1 MRTDQNDPFNPTQA
15 NMKDFRAPEIRN
27 LAVVGHASTGKTLL
41 CEAMLVCAGKVTR
54 AGTIEQGNTVSD
66 FHADEKEHQQSV
78 HATVICEE
86 WLGRELNII
95 DCPGTPDFISEPLS
109 ALRVADC
116 AMIVINGVNGVETG
130 ADELWAAA
138 EDYGIPRFLVIN
150 LLDRERTRFDA
161 ILEEARDHYG
171 ARVFPMTLPV
181 DAGPGFS
188 AVLDVMR
195 SEVITFAADGSGAY
209 QELPAEGANKEL
221 VNELHRQLIDMV
233 AESEDTLLEKFFE
246 AGTLTEDDLRAHVH
260 QAFQQGLIVPVYAAS
275 GVKNVGV
282 SRILDFMAKY
292 GSSPADRATVAAKD
306 PAGADVT
313 VALDDGQTVAY
324 VFKTMHEAHVG
335 NLSFFRVY
343 SGDVVSGSELIN
355 ANRGETERIGQLYR
369 VNGSAREPVASLHAG
384 DIGAVVKLRAT
395 RAGDTLCSASRQVI
409 LPVVDFPPPNTR
421 GALVA
426 KSRADLNKLGEGL
439 STLRE
444 EDPTFDFHFDPAIGQ
459 TIVSGQGWLQLQ
471 IMAEELKRR
480 FNVDV
485 DLVEPRVSYRATIS
499 GNGESKYRHKKQ
511 TGGAGQFAEVWM
523 RVESLP
529 AESGVVFTQSLVGS
543 NVDRVFVP
551 SVEKG
556 VQSACASGPYGGF
569 PVTDVKVDF
578 YDGKQHPVDSK
589 DIAFQIAG
597 KAAFFEAFL
606 MARPK
611 LMEPVMELRIKV
623 PSDAVGAVLADL
635 SGRRGRIMG
644 MESEGRFD
652 VVVAHVPQAEL
663 YQYSNQLRAITAGRG
678 RHKEKFV
685 RYEDVPREQ
694 EPAIISTHGRK
705 VEVE

>member
-1 MRTDQNDPFNPTQA
+1 
-15 NMKDFRAPEIRN
+15 MKDFRAPEIRN
-27 LAVVGHASTGKTLL
+27 LAVTGHASTGKTLL
-41 CEAMLVCAGKVTR
+41 CEAMLVCAGKITR

-66 FHADEKEHQQSV
+66 FHADEKEHQQSI
-78 HATVICEE
+78 HATVIAEE

-109 ALRVADC
+109 ALRVADS
-116 AMIVINGVNGVETG
+116 AMIVISGVNGVETG

-138 EDYGIPRFLVIN
+138 AEYDIPRFLVIN
-150 LLDRERTRFDA
+150 QLDRERTDFDS
-161 ILEEARDHYG
+161 ILNEARDHYG

-188 AVLDVMR
+188 SVLDVMR
-195 SEVITFAADGSGAY
+195 SEIITYAADGSGNYA
-209 QELPAEGANKEL
+209 EKAAEGALKER
-221 VNELHRQLIDMV
+221 VTELHRQLIDMV
-233 AESEDTLLEKFFE
+233 AESEDALLEKFFE
-246 AGTLTEDDLRAHVH
+246 EGTLTEEDLRAHVH
-260 QAFQQGLIVPVYAAS
+260 QAVQKGLVVPVYAAS
-275 GVKNVGV
+275 GVRNVGV
-282 SRILDFMAKY
+282 SRILDFIAKY
-292 GSSPADRATVAAKD
+292 GASPVDRATVAAKS
-306 PAGADVT
+306 PNGGDVT
-313 VALDDGQTVAY
+313 VALNDGQTVAF
-324 VFKTMHEAHVG
+324 VFKTMHENHVG

-343 SGDVVSGSELIN
+343 SGDVVSGSELVN
-355 ANRGETERIGQLYR
+355 ASRGETERIGQLYR
-369 VNGSAREPVASLHAG
+369 VNGSAREPVGSLHAG

-395 RAGDTLCSASRQVI
+395 RAGDTLCAAARPLT
-409 LPVVDFPPPNTR
+409 LPVVDFPAPNTR

-426 KSRADLNKLGEGL
+426 KSKSDLNKLGEGL
-439 STLRE
+439 SALRE
-444 EDPTFDFHFDPAIGQ
+444 EDPTFDYHFDPEIGQ

-485 DLVEPRVSYRATIS
+485 DLVAPRVSYRATIS
-499 GNGESKYRHKKQ
+499 GRGESKHRHKKQ

-523 RVESLP
+523 RIESLP

-556 VQSACASGPYGGF
+556 VQTACAAGPYGGF

-597 KAAFFEAFL
+597 KAAFNEAFL
-606 MARPK
+606 MAKPK
-611 LMEPVMELRIKV
+611 LLEPVMELRIKV
-623 PSDAVGAVLADL
+623 PSDAVGSVLADL

-644 MESEGRFD
+644 METEGRFE

-663 YQYSNQLRAITAGRG
+663 YQYSSQLRAITSGRG
-678 RHKEKFV
+678 RHKEKFE
-685 RYEDVPREQ
+685 RYEDVPREL
-694 EPAIISTHGRK
+694 EPKIVAEHGRK
-705 VEVE
+705 TEEE

>member
-1 MRTDQNDPFNPTQA
+1 
-15 NMKDFRAPEIRN
+15 MKDFRAPEIRN
-27 LAVVGHASTGKTLL
+27 LAVAGHAATGKTLL
-41 CEAMLVCAGKVTR
+41 CEAMLVCAGKINR
-54 AGTIEQGNTVSD
+54 AGTIDQGNTVSD

-78 HATVICEE
+78 HATVLTEE

-109 ALRVADC
+109 ALRVADS
-116 AMIVINGVNGVETG
+116 AMIVISGVNGVETG

-138 EDYGIPRFLVIN
+138 ADYDIPRFLVIN
-150 LLDRERTRFDA
+150 MLDRERTRFDE
-161 ILEEARDHYG
+161 ILDEARDHYG
-171 ARVFPMTLPV
+171 ARVFPMSVPV
-181 DAGPGFS
+181 DAGPDFRS
-188 AVLDVMR
+188 VLDVMR
-195 SEVITFAADGSGAY
+195 SEVITFAADGSGKY
-209 QELPAEGANKEL
+209 EEKPAEGALKER
-221 VNELHRQLIDMV
+221 VTELHRQLIDMV
-233 AESEDTLLEKFFE
+233 AESEDELLEKFFE
-246 AGTLTEDDLRAHVH
+246 EGTLTEEDLRAHVH
-260 QAFQQGLIVPVYAAS
+260 AAVQKGLVVPVFAAS
-275 GVKNVGV
+275 AVKNVGV
-282 SRILDFMAKY
+282 SRILDFIAKY
-292 GSSPADRATVAAKD
+292 GSSPVDRATVAAT
-306 PAGADVT
+306 AADGSEVS
-313 VALDDGQTVAY
+313 VALDDGQTVAF

-343 SGDVVSGSELIN
+343 SGDVISGSELVN
-355 ANRGETERIGQLYR
+355 VNRGETERVGQLYR

-395 RAGDTLCSASRQVI
+395 HAGDTLCSSARQVT
-409 LPVVDFPPPNTR
+409 LPVVEFPAPNTR

-439 STLRE
+439 SALRE

-485 DLVEPRVSYRATIS
+485 ELMEPRVSYRATIS
-499 GNGESKYRHKKQ
+499 GRGESKHRHKKQ

-529 AESGVVFTQSLVGS
+529 PESGVVFTQSLVGS

-556 VQSACASGPYGGF
+556 VQAACVSGPYGGF
-569 PVTDVKVDF
+569 PVTDVKIDF

-597 KAAFFEAFL
+597 KAAFNEAFL
-606 MARPK
+606 MAKPK

-623 PSDAVGAVLADL
+623 PSDAVGSVLADL

-644 MESEGRFD
+644 MESEGRFE
-652 VVVAHVPQAEL
+652 VVVAQVPQAEL

-678 RHKEKFV
+678 RHKERFE
-685 RYEDVPREQ
+685 RYEDVPREH
-694 EPAIISTHGRK
+694 EAKIIAEYGRK
-705 VEVE
+705 AEEES

>member
-1 MRTDQNDPFNPTQA
+1 
-15 NMKDFRAPEIRN
+15 MKDFRAPEIRN
-27 LAVVGHASTGKTLL
+27 LAVAGHAATGKTLL
-41 CEAMLVCAGKVTR
+41 CEAMLVCAGKINR
-54 AGTIEQGNTVSD
+54 AGTIDQGNTVSD

-78 HATVICEE
+78 HATVLTEE

-109 ALRVADC
+109 ALRVADS
-116 AMIVINGVNGVETG
+116 AMIVISGVNGVETG

-138 EDYGIPRFLVIN
+138 ADYDIPRFLVIN
-150 LLDRERTRFDA
+150 MLDRERTRFDE
-161 ILEEARDHYG
+161 ILDEARDHYG
-171 ARVFPMTLPV
+171 ARVFPMSVPV
-181 DAGPGFS
+181 DAGPDFRS
-188 AVLDVMR
+188 VLDVMR
-195 SEVITFAADGSGAY
+195 SEVITFAADGSGKY
-209 QELPAEGANKEL
+209 EEKPAEGALKER
-221 VNELHRQLIDMV
+221 VTELHRQLIDMV
-233 AESEDTLLEKFFE
+233 AESEDELLEKFFE
-246 AGTLTEDDLRAHVH
+246 EGTLTEEDLRAHVH
-260 QAFQQGLIVPVYAAS
+260 AAVQKGLVVPVFAAS
-275 GVKNVGV
+275 AVKNVGV
-282 SRILDFMAKY
+282 SRILDFIAKY
-292 GSSPADRATVAAKD
+292 GSSPVDRATVAAT
-306 PAGADVT
+306 AADGSEVS
-313 VALDDGQTVAY
+313 VALDDGQTVAF

-343 SGDVVSGSELIN
+343 SGDVISGSELVN
-355 ANRGETERIGQLYR
+355 VNRGETERIGQLYR

-395 RAGDTLCSASRQVI
+395 HAGDTLCSSARQVT
-409 LPVVDFPPPNTR
+409 LPVVEFPAPNTR

-439 STLRE
+439 SALRE

-485 DLVEPRVSYRATIS
+485 ELMEPRVSYRATIS
-499 GNGESKYRHKKQ
+499 GRGESKHRHKKQ

-529 AESGVVFTQSLVGS
+529 PESGVVFTQSLVGS

-556 VQSACASGPYGGF
+556 VQTACVSGPYGGF
-569 PVTDVKVDF
+569 PVTDVKIDF

-597 KAAFFEAFL
+597 KAAFNEAFL
-606 MARPK
+606 MAKPK

-623 PSDAVGAVLADL
+623 PSDAVGSVLADL

-644 MESEGRFD
+644 MESEGRFE
-652 VVVAHVPQAEL
+652 VVVAQVPQAEL

-678 RHKEKFV
+678 RHKERFE
-685 RYEDVPREQ
+685 RYEDVPREH
-694 EPAIISTHGRK
+694 EAKIIAEYGRK
-705 VEVE
+705 AEEES